1 MTAIYLVG
9 IGEDHLPRYDY
20 ECNSCHY
27 LFEVRQSFDDEP
39 VAKCPEC
46 QSDSQR
52 KISVVPIVFKGS
64 GWYVNDYGKR
74 GASTGS
80 PNDSKSSSVKES
92 QSSDTNTG
100 SETNTGKENKS
111 DSTKTQ
117 SVAKKETKSKSSS
130 SDAKD
135 G

>member
-9 IGEDHLPRYDY
+9 IGEGHLPRYDY
-20 ECNSCHY
+20 ECNNCRH
-27 LFEVRQSFDDEP
+27 LFELRQSFDDEP

-46 QSDSQR
+46 DGDAHR

-74 GASTGS
+74 DSSTGS
-80 PNDSKSSSVKES
+80 STDVKDSSAKELPTKES
-92 QSSDTNTG
+92 QSL
-100 SETNTGKENKS
+100 ETNTKNENKS

-117 SVAKKETKSKSSS
+117 SVTKKKSESKSNSP
-130 SDAKD
+130 DAGD

>member
-52 KISVVPIVFKGS
+52 KISIVPIVFKGS

-80 PNDSKSSSVKES
+80 SNDAKSSSAKES
-92 QSSDTNTG
+92 QS

>member
-1 MTAIYLVG
+1 M
-9 IGEDHLPRYDY
+9 PRYDY

-27 LFEVRQSFDDEP
+27 VFELRQSFDDEP

-46 QSDSQR
+46 ESDAHR

-80 PNDSKSSSVKES
+80 STDVKDSSAKES
-92 QSSDTNTG
+92 QS

-117 SVAKKETKSKSSS
+117 SVVKKETKSKSSS